1 MQNIRIVDIIR
12 YMAKYGNEYIMYV
25 TDIIKAL
32 GDGNGVRIVSRFRLE
47 LLKGGNYDKVK
58 TQPDN

>member
-1 MQNIRIVDIIR
+1 
-12 YMAKYGNEYIMYV
+12 MYV
-25 TDIIKAL
+25 TDILKAL
-32 GDGNGVRIVSRFRLE
+32 GDRNGVRIVNRFRLE